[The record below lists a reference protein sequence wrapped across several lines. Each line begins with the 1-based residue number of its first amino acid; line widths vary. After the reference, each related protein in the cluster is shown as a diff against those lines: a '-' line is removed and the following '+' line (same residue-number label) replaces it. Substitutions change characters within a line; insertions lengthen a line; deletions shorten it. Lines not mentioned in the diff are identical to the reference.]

1 LFFNH
6 RLARK
11 PLPESIDTP
20 YLILIHFNGGRPD
33 MSQSQPSRLGSLLL
47 LLAAVIGFA
56 VALYAWLTPLTGVTG
71 TIGAL
76 SVAIASAVL
85 ALLTFILRGASR
97 HGARI
102 SLIVII
108 FLMLFAIGFAAALL
122 HQYIITAAM
131 VVGLIGLITL
141 SRNSVRH
148 NHRVRA

>member
-1 LFFNH
+1 
-6 RLARK
+6 
-11 PLPESIDTP
+11 
-20 YLILIHFNGGRPD
+20 

-76 SVAIASAVL
+76 GVAIASAVL
-85 ALLTFILRGASR
+85 ALLTFLLRGASR
-97 HGARI
+97 RGARTT
-102 SLIVII
+102 LIVIV

-141 SRNSVRH
+141 GRNSVRH